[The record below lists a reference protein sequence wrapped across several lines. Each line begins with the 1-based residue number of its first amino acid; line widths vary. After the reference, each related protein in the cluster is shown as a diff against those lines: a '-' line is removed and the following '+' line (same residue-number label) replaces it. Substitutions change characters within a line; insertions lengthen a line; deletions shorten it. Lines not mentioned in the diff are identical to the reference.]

1 MSKADNKA
9 IDIAKYKDQDIFKV
23 DTLVELIKK
32 YEPYVID
39 VRSMTE
45 YCSCHICGA
54 HNINTPLPPLYPSDV
69 RRLEKKLSE
78 ICVRG
83 RDSLIIVY
91 CKLGKRAGL
100 AKRLLIKMGYSNVLS
115 LGGVDENPLK
125 KIMEGGNGGKIRL
138 CQCCR

>member
-1 MSKADNKA
+1 MSKNDNEA

-23 DTLVELIKK
+23 STLVELIKR
-32 YEPYVID
+32 YDPYIID

-45 YCSCHICGA
+45 YCGCHICGA
-54 HNINTPLPPLYPSDV
+54 HNVKTPLPPLYPADV

-100 AKRLLIKMGYSNVLS
+100 AKRLLMKMGYSNVLS

-125 KIMEGGNGGKIRL
+125 KIMQGGNGGKIRL